1 MKLMNSIWRFKKNF
15 PVSKFKQNY
24 FAFGSLL
31 FAALLSVWPMR
42 TLIVNGM
49 FWHMDFQMPLLIL
62 AGASFKIDYALPEML
77 DKVNLFGLTSFFAT
91 QTILAY
97 WMLPLSVDK
106 AIIDWR
112 YDVVKIVSL
121 VICGYLIKVSF
132 KRTTTVIEIFFL
144 GFFISMTI
152 VVGYFYMT
160 SPTRLCNVYTLDSQ
174 ILAGQGLIVIAV
186 FLSITWALIR
196 ILSK

>member
-1 MKLMNSIWRFKKNF
+1 
-15 PVSKFKQNY
+15 VSKFKQNY

-77 DKVNLFGLTSFFAT
+77 DKTNLFGLTSFFAT

-132 KRTTTVIEIFFL
+132 KRATTVIEIFFL